1 MLAGPDFA
9 RQLVPSFAQWIRDG
23 GPLASVQVDYCHHGG
38 LDQFIGTGKLPNR
51 PLSASLTWTRGTQGP
66 EPALSAS
73 PERQTKLKGAWRGP
87 WSENPQGWLVVG
99 YGPFRRLTGHA
110 AEAQRAMV
118 GPHHVRRLVS
128 LFYED
133 ASLKEVIEWLKN
145 QRLRELEKRA
155 GAQDML
161 EGVISLLNSG
171 LLPDHAAVERVD
183 SEGLWVQ
190 RDGSTIELRE
200 LSDGYRV
207 ALALVLDLIRH
218 MEDAYGRVDWG
229 ENAGQVFVDMPGVV
243 LIDEVD
249 AHLHVSWQQNI
260 GTWLQAR
267 FPKVQ
272 FLVTT
277 HSPFVCQA
285 ARENG
290 IFRLPAPGEE
300 AGVQLVDEDTYRRV
314 VNGTVGDAVLSDLF
328 GLERSESPKAAR
340 LREEWSKL
348 QAKRVRT
355 GLNGMEKRRYD
366 ELAKQLPLPF
376 EQSAAE

>member
-1 MLAGPDFA
+1 
-9 RQLVPSFAQWIRDG
+9 
-23 GPLASVQVDYCHHGG
+23 
-38 LDQFIGTGKLPNR
+38 
-51 PLSASLTWTRGTQGP
+51 
-66 EPALSAS
+66 
-73 PERQTKLKGAWRGP
+73 
-87 WSENPQGWLVVG
+87 
-99 YGPFRRLTGHA
+99 
-110 AEAQRAMV
+110 
-118 GPHHVRRLVS
+118 
-128 LFYED
+128 
-133 ASLKEVIEWLKN
+133 
-145 QRLRELEKRA
+145 
-155 GAQDML
+155 
-161 EGVISLLNSG
+161 
-171 LLPDHAAVERVD
+171 
-183 SEGLWVQ
+183 
-190 RDGSTIELRE
+190 
-200 LSDGYRV
+200 
-207 ALALVLDLIRH
+207 

-249 AHLHVSWQQNI
+249 AHLHVSWQQTDR

-314 VNGTVGDAVLSDLF
+314 VNGTVDDAVPLGIRSA
-328 GLERSESPKAAR
+328 GSASESPKAAR

-355 GLNGMEKRRYD
+355 GLSGTEKRRYD